1 MITTLEKGKEAKPSN
16 LKKPVYGR
24 KEPRQFLV
32 LPTFP
37 CAVKKAT
44 ILLEEWVKEQVIHLI
59 EVNYISS
66 LKAQKD
72 VRCSLNFGEK
82 AILLNSELFQEN
94 F

>member
-72 VRCSLNFGEK
+72 VRCSLNHWRKGHTLK
-82 AILLNSELFQEN
+82 Q
-94 F
+94 